1 MKAEEIQA
9 RRQAIT
15 NLLYQKKEVRI
26 QELVNQFQVS
36 DETIRKDLK
45 YLSSEGIVEKS
56 YGVAKLIQFT
66 PLEPVINR
74 TPIDYAKKIKLVHA
88 AAKLIPKGRCTI
100 GLDQG
105 STAALLANYLKTHDN
120 KHIFTGSLAAILEL
134 INSKNTL
141 YCIGGRYSETDMSFQ
156 NDTVNQLYDDIK
168 YDLCFLGSSGVL
180 GRDGFCTSSL
190 IDAEIKRHLIAKST
204 RKIVLLDNQKFNYSS
219 LVQVARWQTADIV
232 ITNKGIPADAQQLI
246 EAQARLILV

>member
-15 NLLYQKKEVRI
+15 KILYQKNEVQI
-26 QELVNQFQVS
+26 NELVNQFQVS

-45 YLSSEGIVEKS
+45 YLASEGILEKR
-56 YGVAKLIQFT
+56 YGFAKLIQSQ
-66 PLEPVINR
+66 PLEPVANR
-74 TPIDYAKKIKLVHA
+74 TPINYAKKDKLIQA

-105 STAALLANYLKTHDN
+105 STTALLANHLKMHDN

-134 INSKNTL
+134 INSKNSL
-141 YCIGGRYSETDMSFQ
+141 YCVGGRYSQSDMSFQ
-156 NDTVNQLYDDIK
+156 NDTANQLYDDIK

-180 GRDGFCTSSL
+180 GREGFCTSSL
-190 IDAEIKRHLIAKST
+190 VDAEIKRHLLTKST
-204 RKIVLLDNQKFNYSS
+204 RKIVLLDSQKFNYSS
-219 LVQVARWQTADIV
+219 LVQVAKWQAADIV
-232 ITNKGIPADAQQLI
+232 ITNKDIPADAKQVI
-246 EAQARLILV
+246 ETQTRLILV

>member
-15 NLLYQKKEVRI
+15 KLLYQKNEVRI
-26 QELVNQFQVS
+26 NELVNQFQVS

-45 YLSSEGIVEKS
+45 YLASEGILEKR
-56 YGVAKLIQFT
+56 YGVAKLIQAK
-66 PLEPVINR
+66 PLEPVVNR
-74 TPIDYAKKIKLVHA
+74 TPINYANKSKLVQA
-88 AAKLIPKGRCTI
+88 AAKLIPKGRCSI

-105 STAALLANYLKTHDN
+105 STAALLANHLKTHDN

-134 INSKNTL
+134 IHSKNTV
-141 YCIGGRYSETDMSFQ
+141 YCVGGRYSEADMSFQ
-156 NDTVNQLYDDIK
+156 NDTANQLYDDVK

-190 IDAEIKRHLIAKST
+190 VDAEIKRQLIAKST
-204 RKIVLLDNQKFNYSS
+204 RTIILLDSQKFNYSS
-219 LVQVARWQTADIV
+219 LVQVAKWQAADIV
-232 ITNKGIPADAQQLI
+232 ITNQDIPADARRLI
-246 EAQARLILV
+246 EAKTRLILV